1 MLWTENT
8 CSASESQSA
17 RGLSRQWWCSAWET
31 THPHRLMLQPFQ
43 LTSCFMLGR
52 EHHTVRHKA
61 ELLGVRGHRF
71 CGTTQRFYVPTAR
84 RLQRA
89 AALFGL
95 LHVVCI
101 KLWHGA
107 YLDSHIF
114 TTGFA
119 VTSQHMEI
127 VCPSAWFLFYSPQGL
142 LRGPLLPTG
151 PNTFYAG

>member
-8 CSASESQSA
+8 CSTSESQSA
-17 RGLSRQWWCSAWET
+17 RGLSRQRWCSAWET

-52 EHHTVRHKA
+52 GHHTVRHKG
-61 ELLGVRGHRF
+61 ELFWVRGHRF
-71 CGTTQRFYVPTAR
+71 LGTTPWFYVPTAR
-84 RLQRA
+84 PLQRA

-107 YLDSHIF
+107 CLDSHIF
-114 TTGFA
+114 TT
-119 VTSQHMEI
+119 VSRSLHSTC
-127 VCPSAWFLFYSPQGL
+127 VCPSAWFLFNSPQGL

-151 PNTFYAG
+151 PNTFYTG